1 VWVGLEYFCNDTDEL
16 WNKPEADMKKLGI
29 KELAEIGLINEQDV
43 LDSVVIKM
51 PKTYPAYFGTY
62 DRFDE
67 VRNYLDK
74 FPNLFLVG
82 RNGMH
87 KYNNQDHS
95 MLTAIEVVK
104 NIKAGKTTKENV
116 WAINAEQEYHEEKAS

>member
-1 VWVGLEYFCNDTDEL
+1 
-16 WNKPEADMKKLGI
+16 
-29 KELAEIGLINEQDV
+29 
-43 LDSVVIKM
+43 
-51 PKTYPAYFGTY
+51 
-62 DRFDE
+62 
-67 VRNYLDK
+67 LDK